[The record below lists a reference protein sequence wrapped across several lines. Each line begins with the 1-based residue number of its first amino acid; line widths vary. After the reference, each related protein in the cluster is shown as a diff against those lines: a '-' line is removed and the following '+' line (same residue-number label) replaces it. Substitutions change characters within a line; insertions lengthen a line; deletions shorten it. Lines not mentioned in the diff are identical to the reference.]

1 MQYMKRISCIAL
13 AVALLAACK
22 MKTEPSEELKAFVK
36 QFDGKTLAAAKDE
49 LQKESERIDHFIK
62 FLSRMA
68 EDKEND
74 YTGKEDT
81 VAPYQLKPVDVFT
94 SGYATYL
101 ENIGL
106 TQEVKYPNSVL
117 EANNAVHDNDNY
129 DLESPDFISER
140 IFFADGTT
148 EAKSYALDGST
159 PIPSSKTIDSVLAT
173 VSYSY
178 PVKMTVLKLDKSNS
192 TATFKGSA
200 IKIDKMKD
208 NQLRLLMGDSA
219 YKNYLYIE
227 AFNQDGKPL
236 DYISRNNGSGH
247 NPDDMNK
254 LLKTYKDI
262 LQQLVKKIDNRRFKD
277 IHALQEA
284 MLDEM
289 SGGTPFDA
297 GRGGYTQGYY
307 KGKVAGVRVYMAEAR
322 VEVKKK
328 LMLKNLS
335 PNYAGLYLVKD
346 TKSDQ
351 YGFMDAGGKFVI
363 QPVYKEMTAIN
374 PFFFSS
380 SDYNGYYYY
389 RLDTAARQLVK
400 LDLVAKE
407 FSPQLVLVMK
417 NEEGGLKGLMDGNGK
432 MVIPMVYDDI
442 MKDEKEPVLYANKS
456 EPDGPLQG
464 ICSLYDYQGQL
475 LTSTPYY
482 TNGNTYS
489 DGLLLVYDKNSHHYF
504 LDNKGKKV
512 IDLKEYQDVEPFAG
526 GLAKVRNAHFDF
538 GYISTSGQT
547 VIPCMYA
554 TARPFNEGIALVTK
568 KVDGDTEAGLINTK
582 NEVIVPFSAASYDID
597 GKGAK
602 MVYTIGEKK
611 YSAKGVL
618 MP

>member
-1 MQYMKRISCIAL
+1 MQYMKRISC
-13 AVALLAACK
+13 VAFTIVLLAACK

-36 QFDGKTLAAAKDE
+36 QFDGKTLAAAKEE

-62 FLSRMA
+62 FMSRMA
-68 EDKEND
+68 ADKENG

-81 VAPYQLKPVDVFT
+81 VAPYQLKPADVFT
-94 SGYATYL
+94 SGYAACL
-101 ENIGL
+101 ENLGL
-106 TQEVKYPNSVL
+106 TQEIKYPNSVL
-117 EANNAVHDNDNY
+117 EANNAVRDNDNY
-129 DLESPDFISER
+129 DLEAPDVIAEK

-148 EAKSYALDGST
+148 EAKSYALDGTT
-159 PIPSSKTIDSVLAT
+159 PIPSPKTIDSVLAT

-178 PVKMTVLKLDKSNS
+178 PVKMTVLKLDKSHS
-192 TATFKGSA
+192 TATFKGAA

-208 NQLRLLMGDSA
+208 NQLRLTMGDSA
-219 YKNYLYIE
+219 YKSYLYIE

-247 NPDDMNK
+247 DPDDMNK
-254 LLKTYKDI
+254 LLTTYNNI
-262 LQQLVKKIDNRRFKD
+262 LQQLVKKIDNGRFKD
-277 IHALQEA
+277 THALQEA

-289 SGGTPFDA
+289 TGGTPFDA

-307 KGKVAGVRVYMAEAR
+307 KGKVAGVRAYMAEAR

-328 LMLKNLS
+328 MMLKNFS
-335 PNYAGLYLVKD
+335 PNYAGLYLIRD
-346 TKSDQ
+346 AKSDQ
-351 YGFMDAGGKFVI
+351 YGFMDGRGKFVI
-363 QPVYKEMTAIN
+363 PPTYREMTAIN

-389 RLDTAARQLVK
+389 RLDTATRQLVK

-407 FSPQLVLVMK
+407 FSPQLVIVMK
-417 NEEGGLKGLMDGNGK
+417 NEEGGLKGLMNGNGK
-432 MVIPMVYDDI
+432 LVIPMVYDDI
-442 MKDEKEPVLYANKS
+442 MKDGKEPVLYANKS

-464 ICSLYDYQGQL
+464 ICSLYDYRGQL
-475 LTSTPYY
+475 LTPVPYY

-489 DGLLLVYDKNSHHYF
+489 DGLLLVYDKTSHHFF

-512 IDLKEYQDVEPFAG
+512 IDLKGYQDAEPFAD

-538 GYISTSGQT
+538 GFINTHGQA

-554 TARPFNEGIALVTK
+554 TARPFNEGVTMVTK
-568 KVDGDTEAGLINTK
+568 KVNNDTEVGLINTK

-611 YSAKGVL
+611 YNAKGVL

>member
-1 MQYMKRISCIAL
+1 MQYMKRISCVTF
-13 AVALLAACK
+13 AVVLLAACK
-22 MKTEPSEELKAFVK
+22 VKTEPSEELKAFVK
-36 QFDGKTLAAAKDE
+36 QFDGKTLVAAKEE
-49 LQKESERIDHFIK
+49 LQKESERIDRFIK
-62 FLSRMA
+62 FMSRMA
-68 EDKEND
+68 ADKENG

-81 VAPYQLKPVDVFT
+81 VAPYQLRPVDVFT
-94 SGYATYL
+94 SGYAAYL

-117 EANNAVHDNDNY
+117 EANNALRDNDNY
-129 DLESPDFISER
+129 DLEAPDVISEK

-178 PVKMTVLKLDKSNS
+178 PVKMTVLKLDKSHS
-192 TATFKGSA
+192 TATFKGAA

-247 NPDDMNK
+247 DPDDMNK
-254 LLKTYKDI
+254 LLKTYNNI
-262 LQQLVKKIDNRRFKD
+262 LQQLVKKIDNGHFKD

-289 SGGTPFDA
+289 PGGTPFDA
-297 GRGGYTQGYY
+297 GKGGYTQGYY

-322 VEVKKK
+322 VEVKKEM
-328 LMLKNLS
+328 MLKNLS

-346 TKSDQ
+346 AKSDL

-363 QPVYKEMTAIN
+363 PPTYKEMTAIN

-389 RLDTAARQLVK
+389 RLDTATRQLVK
-400 LDLVAKE
+400 LDLVARE
-407 FSPQLVLVMK
+407 FSPQLAIVAK

-432 MVIPMVYDDI
+432 LVIPMIYDDI
-442 MKDEKEPVLYANKS
+442 MKDGKEPVFYANKS
-456 EPDGPLQG
+456 APDGPLQG

-475 LTSTPYY
+475 LTSVPYY

-489 DGLLLVYDKNSHHYF
+489 DGLLLVYDKSNHHYF
-504 LDNKGKKV
+504 LDNKGKRV
-512 IDLKEYQDVEPFAG
+512 IDLKEYQDVEPFED

-538 GYISTSGQT
+538 GFINTHGQP

-554 TARPFNEGIALVTK
+554 TARPFNEGIAMVTK
-568 KVDGDTEAGLINTK
+568 KVNNDTEVGLINTK
-582 NEVIVPFSAASYDID
+582 NEVIVPFNAASYDID

-611 YSAKGVL
+611 YNAKGML
-618 MP
+618 MQ